1 MTNVGEGE
9 AIYIPGDHRLVVVS
23 NRLPVSLVKR
33 KGGRWSRQPGTG
45 GLVTALEPVLRQ
57 RGGMWIGWS
66 GVVDVDPS
74 EVQARLDR
82 ECEDVPYHLHAVA
95 LSGYDKR
102 NFYQGAANEILWPLC
117 HGMVARCNYQH
128 LYWQAYRE
136 VNRRFALAVADVAR
150 CDDFVWVHD
159 YHLMTVAEELRALGF
174 RERLAFFL
182 HTPFPSLDVFEQLP
196 WSEEVLGALLR
207 YDLLGFQTTRDLR
220 NFLQCVDVIAGAD
233 IVVERERVL
242 LVRTGGSVR
251 VGTFPI
257 SIDTRLFVEGA
268 ADPRVHAES
277 KALLAPLAQQRVL
290 LGVDR
295 LDYTKGIPEKLLGF
309 ERALEKYPELLGRVA
324 LLQLVAPSRERVPE
338 YGRMKEEIE
347 GLVGRINGRF
357 TTGGWVPI
365 LYSFDSWSQHQ
376 LMAYYRIA
384 HVGLVTPLRDGM
396 NLVSKEFVAASSDD
410 GGVLVLSAFAGSAQ
424 ELGDGALL
432 VNPHDVEAVADA
444 IYRACTMGPEERA
457 RRLALLRKHVQTHD
471 VHRWVEEFLEM
482 ARGLPAPVALPA
494 RAGVR
499 PLWDQKTPRRP
510 SSRRPARQRASEP
523 ASPLGGPPSGP
534 ASA

>member
-9 AIYIPGDHRLVVVS
+9 GNRIRGGRRLVVVS
-23 NRLPVSLVKR
+23 NRLPVSLIKH
-33 KGGRWSRQPGTG
+33 KGGRWGQQPGTG
-45 GLVTALEPVLRQ
+45 GLVTALKPVLRQ

-66 GVVDVDPS
+66 GVVDVDAS
-74 EVQARLDR
+74 EVQTRLDH
-82 ECEDVPYHLHAVA
+82 ECQDVPYRLHAVA
-95 LSGYDKR
+95 LSSHDKR

-128 LYWQAYRE
+128 LYWRAYRE
-136 VNRRFALAVADVAR
+136 VNRRFALAVKDVAR
-150 CDDFVWVHD
+150 SDDFVWVHD

-174 RERLAFFL
+174 HERLVFFL

-196 WSEEVLGALLR
+196 WAEEVLGALLR
-207 YDLLGFQTTRDLR
+207 YDLLGFQTVRDLR
-220 NFLQCVDVIAGAD
+220 NFLHCVDAIAGTD
-233 IVVERERVL
+233 VVVERERVQL
-242 LVRTGGSVR
+242 ARTGGSVR
-251 VGTFPI
+251 VGAFPI
-257 SIDTRLFVEGA
+257 SIDTRFFVESAG
-268 ADPRVHAES
+268 DPHVEAES
-277 KALLAPLAQQRVL
+277 KALLTPLLHQRVL

-295 LDYTKGIPEKLLGF
+295 LDYTKGIPQKLLGF
-309 ERALEKYPELLGRVA
+309 ERALEKYPELRGRVT
-324 LLQLVAPSRERVPE
+324 LLQLVAPSRERIPE

-357 TTGGWVPI
+357 TDGGWVPI

-376 LMAYYRIA
+376 LLAYYRIA

-396 NLVSKEFVAASSDD
+396 NLVSKEFVAAKLD
-410 GGVLVLSAFAGSAQ
+410 GEGVLVLSAFAGSAQ

-444 IYRACTMGPEERA
+444 IYRACTMDPEERA
-457 RRLALLRKHVQTHD
+457 RRLALLRQHIRARD
-471 VHRWVEEFLEM
+471 VHRWVEEFLDV
-482 ARGLPAPVALPA
+482 ARSLPAPVALPA
-494 RAGVR
+494 PAEVR
-499 PLWDQKTPRRP
+499 PLWDLKTSRRP
-510 SSRRPARQRASEP
+510 SPRRPARLRAGEH